1 MTTQRDL
8 SIFAQ
13 SIDAFAP
20 KYPAGRRRH
29 DWRRPIRACPVIFRG
44 MCAALTRLCPP
55 VAVLALLWALAL
67 PLGMA
72 TAEAAESRP
81 GKRKPQPVKIIDS
94 WRGTLADGSLKKL
107 APADGFILEEEKW
120 AKLWKAWRGQEATP
134 KIDFEKQMIL
144 VFTAEGPNNVGC
156 EPTLDAQGNVQALAM
171 STLIGG
177 PGFGYLMLCIPREG
191 VRSVNG
197 TPLPGEAPPR
207 KPGPKRPPR
216 MPGVVPGSP
225 GSADS
230 PGSPPSGEPGVSG
243 GSSEGMSSEPGAGGT
258 VESPPSSGTVS
269 SQPDAGVAASSSPPV
284 IELDPPRP
292 NRAAWEGATWK
303 KPLVLMSAKDA
314 TKYFDGDELAK
325 MTKLVD
331 FNKQV
336 AVVFVW
342 RGSGQD
348 RIDAAVA
355 ESYPEQVFFTRKP
368 GRTRDLREH
377 VRAFALRSNV
387 TWSVRDN

>member
-1 MTTQRDL
+1 M
-8 SIFAQ
+8 
-13 SIDAFAP
+13 
-20 KYPAGRRRH
+20 
-29 DWRRPIRACPVIFRG
+29 
-44 MCAALTRLCPP
+44 MRLCLR
-55 VAVLALLWALAL
+55 AGMFALLWALSL
-67 PLGMA
+67 PSGAA
-72 TAEAAESRP
+72 TAGAAESRNV
-81 GKRKPQPVKIIDS
+81 KRKPQPVKIIDS

-107 APADGFILEEEKW
+107 APADGFILDEEKW
-120 AKLWKAWRGQEATP
+120 AKLWKAWCGREAVP

-156 EPTLDAQGNVQALAM
+156 EPTLDAQGNVQAVAM

-197 TPLPGEAPPR
+197 TPLPGETPPAR

-216 MPGVVPGSP
+216 VPGAVPGSP
-225 GSADS
+225 GSS
-230 PGSPPSGEPGVSG
+230 PSGEPGVSG
-243 GSSEGMSSEPGAGGT
+243 GSSDGMSSEPGTGGA

-269 SQPDAGVAASSSPPV
+269 GGTVSNKPDAGVVTSSSPAI
-284 IELDPPRP
+284 IEFDAPRP
-292 NRAAWEGATWK
+292 NRAAWENATWK
-303 KPLVLMSAKDA
+303 KPLVLKSEKDA
-314 TKYFDGDELAK
+314 AGYFDGDELVK
-325 MTKLVD
+325 LTKLVD
-331 FNKQV
+331 FDKQV
-336 AVVFVW
+336 AVVFLW

-355 ESYPEQVFFTRKP
+355 ESYPEQVFFTYKP

-387 TWSVRDN
+387 AWSIRN